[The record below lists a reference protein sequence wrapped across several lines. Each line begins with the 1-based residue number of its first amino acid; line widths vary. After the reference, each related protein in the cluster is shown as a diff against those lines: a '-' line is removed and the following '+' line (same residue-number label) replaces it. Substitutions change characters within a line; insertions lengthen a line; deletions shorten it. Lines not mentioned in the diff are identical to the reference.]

1 MIILS
6 SIYILLGF
14 FILILPSI
22 FLELG
27 RPNDLLIGGF
37 ILLTGVFLIL
47 KQNIFVNSLTVF
59 VLINFVLMVFLLLEI
74 FSIRWNQLSEK
85 EKIKLK
91 NFNEILKNFSLFF
104 YALLGGFKKIY
115 SVLNIFNF
123 NKSNPI
129 KKKWI
134 RLDENPIQTN
144 LDKKASS
151 STPMQ
156 SKTTQPKIEDIINP
170 GKNESNR
177 LHSDKK

>member
-22 FLELG
+22 ILELG
-27 RPNDLLIGGF
+27 RPNDLLIAGF
-37 ILLTGVFLIL
+37 VLLTGVFLII
-47 KQNIFVNSLTVF
+47 KQNIFVNSLIIF
-59 VLINFVLMVFLLLEI
+59 VLINFLLMVFLLLEI

-85 EKIKLK
+85 EKMKLK
-91 NFNEILKNFSLFF
+91 TFKEILRNFSLFF
-104 YALLGGFKKIY
+104 DALLSGFNKIY
-115 SVLNIFNF
+115 SVLNIFDF

-134 RLDENPIQTN
+134 RLDEKPIQTN
-144 LDKKASS
+144 LDKKDSP

-156 SKTTQPKIEDIINP
+156 SKKTQPKIEDIISR